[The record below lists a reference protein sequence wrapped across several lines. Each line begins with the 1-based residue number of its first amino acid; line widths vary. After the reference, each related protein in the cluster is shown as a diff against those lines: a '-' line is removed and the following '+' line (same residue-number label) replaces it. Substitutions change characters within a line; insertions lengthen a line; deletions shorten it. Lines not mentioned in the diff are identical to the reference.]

1 MGIGAILWGALTYPK
16 AAAQITV
23 AGVSNRILRGE
34 QYRSVTYD
42 DIISRFSSY
51 EDGCHPKLTSV
62 AVVRLARLER
72 ATAEGERN
80 LIDLD
85 ADELRIAIRRSLACF
100 PSDPYLWTVLYWLEN
115 TVSGFSA
122 DNFMLLRL
130 SYRLGPNEGWII
142 LRRNRLALALYEQ
155 LPPDLAG
162 RSLVEFAGLVRSR
175 FYEEAVDIFV
185 SAGAPPRDK
194 LISRLAELDELD
206 RRAFGKVLL
215 DRGYSYAIPG
225 LDRREPRPWH

>member
-1 MGIGAILWGALTYPK
+1 
-16 AAAQITV
+16 
-23 AGVSNRILRGE
+23 
-34 QYRSVTYD
+34 
-42 DIISRFSSY
+42 
-51 EDGCHPKLTSV
+51 
-62 AVVRLARLER
+62 
-72 ATAEGERN
+72 
-80 LIDLD
+80 
-85 ADELRIAIRRSLACF
+85 
-100 PSDPYLWTVLYWLEN
+100 
-115 TVSGFSA
+115 
-122 DNFMLLRL
+122 MLLRL
-130 SYRLGPNEGWII
+130 SYRLGPNEGWIS

-225 LDRREPRPWH
+225 LDRREPTSLALINRGLDEGPVGCRQGSCGPYLSLSKQGPTCIA